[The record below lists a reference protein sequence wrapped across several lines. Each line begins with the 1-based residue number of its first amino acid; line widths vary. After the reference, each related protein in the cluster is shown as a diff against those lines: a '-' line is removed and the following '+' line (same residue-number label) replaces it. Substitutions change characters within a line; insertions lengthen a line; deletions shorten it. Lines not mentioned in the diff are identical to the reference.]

1 MTLQWFDNLV
11 RDIRYAARTLGRS
24 PGLLAVATLSLAV
37 GIGANVVVFSI
48 VESVLLRPFPYRDP
62 NQLVFVWGG
71 ASTSLDNHI
80 PASEL
85 SELRRRSR
93 FLEAVEPYKQTL
105 TRSMGIQPV
114 RVGRVGRGVFD
125 LLGVRPIV
133 GPGYSPDS
141 GTALGPELVLS
152 YGFWQTHYAGDPSVV
167 GQVLEVNT
175 VPREIVGV
183 MPRGFLFPESDVD
196 MWSPVTE
203 LTVFGSNT
211 HLVPKQ
217 AHNQM
222 ANGRFPTIK
231 LEA

>member
-11 RDIRYAARTLGRS
+11 RDIRYAVRTLGRS
-24 PGLLAVATLSLAV
+24 PGLLVIATFSLAV

-48 VESVLLRPFPYRDP
+48 VESVLLRPFPYHDP
-62 NQLVFVWGG
+62 NRIVFVWGG
-71 ASTSLDNHI
+71 ASTSLENHI

-105 TRSMGIQPV
+105 TRSMGTQSV

-133 GPGYSPDS
+133 GPGYSPDR
-141 GTALGPELVLS
+141 GTTPSPEVVLS
-152 YGFWQTHYAGDPSVV
+152 YGFWQIHFAGDPSVV
-167 GQVLEVNT
+167 GQVLEVDND
-175 VPREIVGV
+175 PIEIVGV

-211 HLVPKQ
+211 HLVP
-217 AHNQM
+217 
-222 ANGRFPTIK
+222 
-231 LEA
+231 E